1 MLVKL
6 EALLLIDIL
15 LLMMLLTMPSKD
27 HIPLKW
33 TEQLWIKSV
42 VVVKGNILT
51 ELNRPDQGIWELF
64 LYLTETSF
72 IVIASNVL
80 I

>member
-1 MLVKL
+1 M
-6 EALLLIDIL
+6 I
-15 LLMMLLTMPSKD
+15 LMMLLTMPSKD

-51 ELNRPDQGIWELF
+51 ELNGPDQSIWELF

-72 IVIASNVL
+72 VVVIMILNIL